1 MAMYENE
8 RNVMQLL
15 NFLRPANPEVAK
27 EFPTALEEYACK
39 RGDLNLYLLISR
51 SHANMRVLDYRIGN
65 YQLKRNMLDKLA
77 KQKGLKKIF
86 TLVEKQDSNSWR
98 TVGFSREAV
107 VPAYFRT
114 ADAYVMSRV
123 YDENGDALT
132 GGLSKVAVIHEIP
145 EPKEPKKPTG
155 LKLYVLDDIDDLQHL
170 VMREDTTPIY
180 APFGKGIR
188 HPEIAIC
195 AKVGR
200 KELWIVAE
208 TNDSFGHAKIDILNP
223 PTNDREVGACVYGIL
238 ELFEYLLEMDMSN
251 CFTFVSVEDALM
263 NEVFGQAGFRHTG
276 QMTRHMT
283 LEDRES
289 ALDLHVWHK
298 RLRSHKP

>member
-1 MAMYENE
+1 MTDND
-8 RNVMQLL
+8 RNVQHLL
-15 NFLRPANPEVAK
+15 NFLRPSNPEVAK

-39 RGDLNLYLLISR
+39 RGDINLHLMISR
-51 SHANMRVLDYRIGN
+51 KHAHMRVLDYRIGN

-77 KQKGLKKIF
+77 KQKNIKKIF

-145 EPKEPKKPTG
+145 EPKNPRKPNG
-155 LKLYVLDDIDDLQHL
+155 LKLYVLDDTDDLQHL
-170 VMREDTTPIY
+170 VMKEDTSPVY
-180 APFGKGIR
+180 SPFGKGIR

-195 AKVGR
+195 AKLGR
-200 KELWIVAE
+200 REFWITAE

-223 PTNDREVGACVYGIL
+223 PETDREVGGCVYGVL

-251 CFTFVSVEDALM
+251 CFTFVNVEDALT

-276 QMTRHMT
+276 QLTRHMEIAGVENT
-283 LEDRES
+283 
-289 ALDLHVWHK
+289 LDLHVWHK